1 MMPATVR
8 LTEQQVCAALGAG
21 GPGGGFDR
29 LHFMLD
35 AAIDVCSPTA
45 ELTPQ
50 FLKSFDAC
58 VPFDTNPLYA
68 LLHEACYSS
77 GPASKW
83 AAQRVQDD
91 KWAKLFDPV
100 VRLVLCIMCAAIFCV
115 SVSEPRQ
122 RS

>member
-1 MMPATVR
+1 M
-8 LTEQQVCAALGAG
+8 CAALGGG

-35 AAIDVCSPTA
+35 AAIDTCGPFP

-68 LLHEACYSS
+68 LLHESCYSS
-77 GPASKW
+77 GAATRW
-83 AAQRVQDD
+83 AAQRVQDEQ
-91 KWAKLFDPV
+91 WAKLFDPV
-100 VRLVLCIMCAAIFCV
+100 VRPVL
-115 SVSEPRQ
+115 
-122 RS
+122 